1 MRGAKGK
8 LICIW
13 SPMGHGEGC
22 TTLACGI
29 GFSVQHHSGKRVL
42 IVNRSSSAS
51 PMEKYVEKDI
61 EIKYSMDNLNIFNRE
76 LKTEHILTY
85 ATQINKELYM
95 IAGSRLKR
103 NITGGN
109 NEFDKIF
116 IEKCLTGFDLIIAD
130 IDTGVRDENKLYLDM
145 ADIVLSVFT
154 PNEIVIDE
162 LHDNPG
168 IRDALG
174 YFTNAKSVSIIN
186 KLYDGWETSRVIGR
200 YKSRY
205 SLSDTFGLNYDGDI
219 LNACCTDRN
228 FYSFLMKELKRDK
241 NIFVRQL
248 DEICR
253 FLIGR
258 LCLGSNS
265 AHRMSNENVF
275 KKFLK
280 IGIL

>member
-1 MRGAKGK
+1 MRSAKGK

-13 SPMGHGEGC
+13 PPVGHGEGC

-29 GFSVQHHSGKRVL
+29 GFSVHHHTDKRVL
-42 IVNRSSSAS
+42 IVDRSNSAS
-51 PMEKYVEKDI
+51 PMEKFVEKDI
-61 EIKYSMDNLNIFNRE
+61 EIKYSMDNLNIFNNE
-76 LKTEHILTY
+76 LKTEHILTF

-95 IAGSRLKR
+95 IAGSKLKR

-116 IEKCLTGFDLIIAD
+116 IDKCLNWFDLVIAD
-130 IDTGVRDENKLYLDM
+130 LDAGVRDENKLYLDM
-145 ADIVLSVFT
+145 ADIILTVFT

-168 IRDALG
+168 ILDALD

-186 KLYDGWETSRVIGR
+186 KLYDGWDTGRVMGR

-205 SLSDTFGLNYDGDI
+205 SLSDIFGLNYDGDV

-241 NIFVRQL
+241 NILSGSWMKFAV
-248 DEICR
+248 
-253 FLIGR
+253 FLSEG
-258 LCLGSNS
+258 C
-265 AHRMSNENVF
+265 VW
-275 KKFLK
+275 
-280 IGIL
+280 GILLQE